1 MHLGEGPVRQMF
13 GTFPFPCLAHSGKTR
28 VGYFLPDCTRKH
40 VKLYAIMD
48 SNNFIEGLLQKPLWQ
63 MTGEEYCQLTHY
75 ALSLSP
81 NTGSS
86 PAPPGQKAL
95 GVHALAVELGCS
107 DSTVYALMRTPR
119 EEDGSSEGGGIL
131 RPAVVSRI
139 GRRIVFDVDTAR
151 RLADDYQSSRK

>member
-1 MHLGEGPVRQMF
+1 MSTE
-13 GTFPFPCLAHSGKTR
+13 
-28 VGYFLPDCTRKH
+28 
-40 VKLYAIMD
+40 I
-48 SNNFIEGLLQKPLWQ
+48 NINGLLEKPLWQ
-63 MTGEEYCQLTHY
+63 MTGEEYCQLTQY
-75 ALSLSP
+75 ALSISTGKGSAPSP
-81 NTGSS
+81 T
-86 PAPPGQKAL
+86 GQKAL

>member
-1 MHLGEGPVRQMF
+1 MNSH
-13 GTFPFPCLAHSGKTR
+13 T
-28 VGYFLPDCTRKH
+28 
-40 VKLYAIMD
+40 
-48 SNNFIEGLLQKPLWQ
+48 NIEGLLGKPLWQ

-86 PAPPGQKAL
+86 SPSPGQKAL

-107 DSTVYALMRTPR
+107 DSTVYSLMRTPR
-119 EEDGSSEGGGIL
+119 EEDGSADGGGIL
-131 RPAVVSRI
+131 RPAIVSRI
-139 GRRIVFDVDTAR
+139 GRRIVFDVETAR

>member
-1 MHLGEGPVRQMF
+1 MCH
-13 GTFPFPCLAHSGKTR
+13 CLTLKTESEMS
-28 VGYFLPDCTRKH
+28 TE
-40 VKLYAIMD
+40 I
-48 SNNFIEGLLQKPLWQ
+48 NINGLLEKPLWQ

-107 DSTVYALMRTPR
+107 DSTIYALMRTPR
-119 EEDGSSEGGGIL
+119 EEDGSSEGGGVLKDAI
-131 RPAVVSRI
+131 VSRI
-139 GRRIVFDVDTAR
+139 GRRIVEIIPHS
-151 RLADDYQSSRK
+151 LAEFIAICTLFRSNPSL

>member
-1 MHLGEGPVRQMF
+1 MY
-13 GTFPFPCLAHSGKTR
+13 GTFRQNAR
-28 VGYFLPDCTRKH
+28 RILPAGLYLKN
-40 VKLYAIMD
+40 VKLNAIMN
-48 SNNFIEGLLQKPLWQ
+48 SNNLIEGLLQKPLWQ
-63 MTGEEYCQLTHY
+63 MTGEEYCLLTHY

-81 NTGSS
+81 NTGSSS

-107 DSTVYALMRTPR
+107 DSTIYALMRTPR

-151 RLADDYQSSRK
+151 KLADDYQSSRK

>member
-1 MHLGEGPVRQMF
+1 
-13 GTFPFPCLAHSGKTR
+13 
-28 VGYFLPDCTRKH
+28 
-40 VKLYAIMD
+40 MD
-48 SNNFIEGLLQKPLWQ
+48 SNNLIEGLLQKPLWQ

-86 PAPPGQKAL
+86 SAPPGQKAL

-119 EEDGSSEGGGIL
+119 EEDGSAEGG
-131 RPAVVSRI
+131 VSRI

>member
-1 MHLGEGPVRQMF
+1 MSTE
-13 GTFPFPCLAHSGKTR
+13 
-28 VGYFLPDCTRKH
+28 
-40 VKLYAIMD
+40 I
-48 SNNFIEGLLQKPLWQ
+48 NINGLLEKPLWQ

-107 DSTVYALMRTPR
+107 DSTIYALMRTPR
-119 EEDGSSEGGGIL
+119 EEDGSSEGGGVLKDAI
-131 RPAVVSRI
+131 VSRI
-139 GRRIVFDVDTAR
+139 GRRIVFDVDKAR
-151 RLADDYQSSRK
+151 ELAKQSQQR